1 MWWTQCECAEQE
13 PEAAPGHVYM
23 NHIYFTY
30 ISLWEGLV
38 IGGLFDLGAPP
49 ALIGVVAVGLV
60 IVGAIP
66 FNVYKRRILG
76 GHQLLAQD

>member
-1 MWWTQCECAEQE
+1 LGGA
-13 PEAAPGHVYM
+13 
-23 NHIYFTY
+23 
-30 ISLWEGLV
+30 V